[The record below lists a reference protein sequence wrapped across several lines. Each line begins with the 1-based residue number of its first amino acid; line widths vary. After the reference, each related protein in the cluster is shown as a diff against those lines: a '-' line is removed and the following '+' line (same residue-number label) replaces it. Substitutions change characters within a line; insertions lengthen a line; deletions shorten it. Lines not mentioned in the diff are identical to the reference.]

1 MIEIEYVGG
10 PVCGKREM
18 YAGDTRWVKTMQG
31 GCWHL
36 YEVTEQDGKTVA
48 LFVAS
53 RKVRQ

>member
-1 MIEIEYVGG
+1 MIEVEYVGG

-18 YAGDTRWVKTMQG
+18 YESDTRWVKTMHAG
-31 GCWHL
+31 HWHL
-36 YEVTEQDGKTVA
+36 YEITERDGKTVA